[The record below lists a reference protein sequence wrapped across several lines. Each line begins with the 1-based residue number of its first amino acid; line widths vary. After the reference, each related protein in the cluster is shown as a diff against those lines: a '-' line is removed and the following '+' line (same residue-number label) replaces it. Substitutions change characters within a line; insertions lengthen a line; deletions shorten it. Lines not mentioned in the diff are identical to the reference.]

1 MAQALDAVVVAEG
14 VESASQWAY
23 LLKYACN
30 SAQGYLLCK
39 PKSSTEIEE
48 LFRSGSMKMAQF

>member
-1 MAQALDAVVVAEG
+1 
-14 VESASQWAY
+14 VENASQWAY

-39 PKSSTEIEE
+39 PKSSAEIEE
-48 LFRSGSMKMAQF
+48 LFRSGNMKMAQF